1 MSEVRVKDPRTGGE
15 KGSKLARFDLIP
27 ADVLLQFAEH
37 YGKGAEKYED
47 RNWERGYAWGLS
59 FAAMMRHAWAFWN
72 GEDIDPETGSH
83 HMIAVMFHA
92 AALVRFTEAHPELDD
107 RSPQGVNKAF
117 ITKVLDSL
125 REESARIEWEESV
138 ERELDGVPEEAYA
151 LPEEFSPYFADPPA
165 DILAA
170 IKQARDDFYKPA
182 PFLSDFTWRESVPTV
197 HHLDVWV
204 HDGDEIDVGPDGY
217 MVIHDGGADGEW
229 HEWEDLGG
237 EA

>member
-1 MSEVRVKDPRTGGE
+1 MTEVRITDPRTGGE

-72 GEDIDPETGSH
+72 GEDYDPETGSH

-107 RSPQGVNKAF
+107 RSPQGVSSAF
-117 ITKVLDSL
+117 ITRVLDSL
-125 REESARIEWEESV
+125 SEESARIEWEESI
-138 ERELDGVPEEAYA
+138 ESELDGIAEDEIEYV
-151 LPEEFSPYFADPPA
+151 LPEEYRPYF
-165 DILAA
+165 
-170 IKQARDDFYKPA
+170 
-182 PFLSDFTWRESVPTV
+182 SDFTWREVVPRAE

-204 HDGDEIDVGPDGY
+204 QDGDEIDVGPDGY
-217 MVIHDGGADGEW
+217 SVRHSGDAKGEW

-237 EA
+237 EG